1 MAPVAPVSVVHGSSL
16 LYLSSC
22 LSCGSS
28 GIICCRS
35 CVQYYTMSVMA
46 PGCRSWLQ
54 YVSSVAPVL
63 SSSPPVAS
71 GSIGCRLWLQYLS
84 LLAPVVVVVPVVC
97 GSPVAPQ
104 YDLSPVASVSVV
116 CCLVLWLQYY
126 LLSFD
131 RLWLS
136 SICISSRLWLQSP
149 VSPVIHGSSSICI
162 SCHLSHHLVAPPV
175 AVVCGSSLV
184 QYLSS
189 RLVTPVDGCRLWLWY
204 LLLSWLR
211 YLLSIL
217 SCGSRLQA
225 VSVHRSWLHWLLP
238 VVMAPVAPVSVVGVS
253 STTICCLWLL

>member
-1 MAPVAPVSVVHGSSL
+1 LSFMAPVAPVSVVHGSSL

-149 VSPVIHGSSSICI
+149 VS
-162 SCHLSHHLVAPPV
+162 
-175 AVVCGSSLV
+175 VVRGSSLV
-184 QYLSS
+184 
-189 RLVTPVDGCRLWLWY
+189 
-204 LLLSWLR
+204 
-211 YLLSIL
+211 YLLSFLAADSCIC
-217 SCGSRLQA
+217 CGSCCCRP
-225 VSVHRSWLHWLLP
+225 WLLWLSSC
-238 VVMAPVAPVSVVGVS
+238 PVAPVSVVGVS
-253 STTICCLWLL
+253 TTTICRLWLL